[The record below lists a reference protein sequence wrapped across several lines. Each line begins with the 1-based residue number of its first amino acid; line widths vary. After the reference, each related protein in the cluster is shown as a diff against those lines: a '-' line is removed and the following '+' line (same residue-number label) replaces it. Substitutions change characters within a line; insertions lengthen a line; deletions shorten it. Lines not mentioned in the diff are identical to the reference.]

1 MSRFLVNRLAS
12 LASHNGELKMKN
24 RRLILAVLFVLVA
37 ALAATP
43 ALAQDD
49 LMGDFTVSHYFG
61 GFGGE
66 FIDGIVDDFIAANP
80 GLTHAASP
88 VDHEQFKTS
97 ILVQLAG
104 GNPPDAFSYWAG
116 ARIQFIVDD
125 GFLMPIDDIWEANDM
140 DSQFPQAVI
149 DTAATYDMHKY
160 AVPLTLHWVGM
171 FYNTALFEE
180 HGVMA
185 PTNWDELIHAA
196 ETFKMAGIPAFA
208 LGSINRWPGQ
218 FWFDMILLRTAG
230 NDYRNKLMSGEAS
243 YTDDEVV
250 RAFSLWNDLVQA
262 NHFYPDANAYDWDE
276 AANMV
281 ANGEAAMTLMGT
293 WIGGHF
299 AGNEMVAGED
309 FDYFSFPTI
318 DEDTPRASLGPIDTF
333 VVSADAANSDAAKA
347 FLNYLTNPDVQ
358 WDFAEGA
365 GNLAPSLLVDT
376 SNYNDVVARIAA
388 EIANDP
394 VFAFNY
400 DLATPPPVAEVG
412 LNSFSEFMANP
423 GDFMAMLERV
433 QADAAAEFA
442 GME

>member
-1 MSRFLVNRLAS
+1 MLKKRTLKVLA
-12 LASHNGELKMKN
+12 LLLLTAL
-24 RRLILAVLFVLVA
+24 LI
-37 ALAATP
+37 TP
-43 ALAQDD
+43 ALADDD
-49 LMGDFTVSHYFG
+49 LMGDFTLSHYFG

-66 FIDGIVDDFIAANP
+66 FIEQIVDDFIAENP
-80 GLTHAASP
+80 GLMHAESP

-104 GNPPDAFSYWAG
+104 GNPPDTFSYWAG

-140 DSQFPQAVI
+140 GSQFPGAVI

-160 AVPLTLHWVGM
+160 ALPLTLHWVGM
-171 FYNTALFEE
+171 FYNSALFEQV
-180 HGVMA
+180 GAMV
-185 PTNWDELIHAA
+185 PTTWDELVAVAQMFHD
-196 ETFKMAGIPAFA
+196 AGIPAFA
-208 LGSINRWPGQ
+208 LGSLDRWPAQ

-230 NDYRNKLMSGEAS
+230 NDYRELLMNGEAS
-243 YTDDEVV
+243 YTDPEVV
-250 RAFSLWNDLVQA
+250 RAYGLWNELVQA
-262 NHFYPDANAYDWDE
+262 GYFYPDANAYGYIDS
-276 AANMV
+276 ANMV

-299 AGNEMVAGED
+299 ASLELTPGED

-333 VVSADAANSDAAKA
+333 VVSADAANPDAAKA
-347 FLNYLTNPDVQ
+347 FLVHLTNPDVQ
-358 WDFAEGA
+358 WAFAEGA

-376 SNYNDVVARIAA
+376 SNYNDVVARIAG
-388 EIANDP
+388 EIAESA
-394 VFAFNY
+394 VYAFNY

-412 LNSFSEFMANP
+412 LNSFAEFMANP
-423 GDFMAMLERV
+423 GDYEAMLERV

>member
-1 MSRFLVNRLAS
+1 
-12 LASHNGELKMKN
+12 
-24 RRLILAVLFVLVA
+24 
-37 ALAATP
+37 
-43 ALAQDD
+43 
-49 LMGDFTVSHYFG
+49 MGDFTVSHYFG

-66 FIDGIVDDFIAANP
+66 FIDGIVDDFIEANP

-104 GNPPDAFSYWAG
+104 GNPPDTFSYWAG

-125 GFLMPIDDIWEANDM
+125 GLLQPIDDVWDANDM
-140 DSQFPQAVI
+140 GSQFPQAVI
-149 DTAATYDMHKY
+149 DTAVTYDMHRY
-160 AVPLTLHWVGM
+160 ALPLTLHWVGM
-171 FYNTALFEE
+171 FYNTALFEQV
-180 HGVMA
+180 GAMA
-185 PTNWDELIHAA
+185 PTNWDELVDVA
-196 ETFKMAGIPAFA
+196 EKFKMADIPAFA

-230 NDYRNKLMSGEAS
+230 NDYRNQLMSGEAS
-243 YTDDEVV
+243 YTDPEVA

-262 NHFYPDANAYDWDE
+262 GYFYPDANAYDWDE
-276 AANMV
+276 AANQV

-293 WIGGHF
+293 WIGGLY
-299 AGNEMVAGED
+299 AGNDMTPGED

-333 VVSADAANSDAAKA
+333 VVSADAANPDAAKA
-347 FLNYLTNPDVQ
+347 FLVYLTNPDVQ
-358 WDFAEGA
+358 WAFAEGA

-376 SNYNDVVARIAA
+376 MNYNDVVARIAA
-388 EIANDP
+388 EIAADP

-423 GDFMAMLERV
+423 GDYEAMLERV

-442 GME
+442 GMMDG

>member
-1 MSRFLVNRLAS
+1 ML
-12 LASHNGELKMKN
+12 N
-24 RRLILAVLFVLVA
+24 RRLILAVLLV
-37 ALAATP
+37 LAASLSVAP
-43 ALAQDD
+43 ALADD

-80 GLTHAASP
+80 GLAHAASP

-104 GNPPDAFSYWAG
+104 GNPPDTFSYWAG

-125 GFLMPIDDIWEANDM
+125 GLLQPIDDIWDANDM
-140 DSQFPQAVI
+140 GAQFPQAVI
-149 DTAATYDMHKY
+149 DTAATYDMRRY
-160 AVPLTLHWVGM
+160 ALPLTLHWVGM
-171 FYNTALFEE
+171 FYNKAVFAE
-180 HGVMA
+180 HGLSV
-185 PTNWDELIHAA
+185 PTNWDELVAAA
-196 ETFKMAGIPAFA
+196 EALKMGGVHPFA

-230 NDYRNKLMSGEAS
+230 NDYRNQLMSGEAS
-243 YTDDEVV
+243 YTDPEVV
-250 RAFSLWNDLVQA
+250 RAYGLWKELVDA
-262 NHFYPDANAYDWDE
+262 GYFYPDANAYDWDE
-276 AANMV
+276 AANQV

-293 WIGGHF
+293 WIGGLY
-299 AGNEMVAGED
+299 AGNEMVPGED

-318 DEDTPRASLGPIDTF
+318 DADTPRASLGPIDTF
-333 VVSADAANSDAAKA
+333 VVSADAANPDAAKA
-347 FLNYLTNPDVQ
+347 FLVHLTSPDVQ
-358 WDFAEGA
+358 WAFAEGA

-388 EIANDP
+388 EIAADP

-412 LNSFSEFMANP
+412 LNSFAEFMANP
-423 GDFMAMLERV
+423 GDYEAMLERV

>member
-1 MSRFLVNRLAS
+1 MF
-12 LASHNGELKMKN
+12 
-24 RRLILAVLFVLVA
+24 RRRIILAILMLLVA
-37 ALAATP
+37 GLSVAP
-43 ALAQDD
+43 AFADD

-66 FIDGIVDDFIAANP
+66 FIDGIVEDFIAANP
-80 GLTHAASP
+80 GLAHAASP

-104 GNPPDAFSYWAG
+104 GNPPDTFSYWAG
-116 ARIQFIVDD
+116 ARIQFVVD
-125 GFLMPIDDIWEANDM
+125 GGRLQNIDDIWEANDM

-149 DTAATYDMHKY
+149 DNAATYDMHRY

-180 HGVMA
+180 HGVMT
-185 PTNWDELIHAA
+185 PTNWDELVAAA
-196 ETFKMAGIPAFA
+196 ETFKEAGIPAFA
-208 LGSINRWPGQ
+208 LGSMNRWPGQ

-230 NDYRNKLMSGEAS
+230 NDYRNALMSGEAS

-250 RAFSLWNDLVQA
+250 RAYGLWKELVDA
-262 NHFYPDANAYDWDE
+262 GYFYPDANAYDWDE
-276 AANMV
+276 AANQV

-293 WIGGHF
+293 WIGGLY
-299 AGNEMVAGED
+299 AGNGMVAGED

-333 VVSADAANSDAAKA
+333 VVSADAANADAAKA
-347 FLNYLTNPDVQ
+347 FLVHLTSPEVQ
-358 WDFAEGA
+358 AEFALGA
-365 GNLAPSLLVDT
+365 GNLAPSLMVDT
-376 SNYNDVVARIAA
+376 SIYNDVVARIAG

-423 GDFMAMLERV
+423 GDYEAMLERV

-442 GME
+442 GM

>member
-1 MSRFLVNRLAS
+1 ML
-12 LASHNGELKMKN
+12 N
-24 RRLILAVLFVLVA
+24 RRIILAVIALLLAGMLVA
-37 ALAATP
+37 P
-43 ALAQDD
+43 ALADD
-49 LMGDFTVSHYFG
+49 ELMGDFTLSHYFG

-66 FIDGIVDDFIAANP
+66 FIEQIVDDFIAANP
-80 GLTHAASP
+80 GLTHAESP

-104 GNPPDAFSYWAG
+104 GNPPDTFSYWAG

-140 DSQFPQAVI
+140 DAQFPQAVI
-149 DTAATYDMHKY
+149 DTAVTYDMHKY
-160 AVPLTLHWVGM
+160 ALPLTLHWVGV
-171 FYNTALFEE
+171 FYNKALFDE
-180 HGVMA
+180 HMVET
-185 PTNWDELIHAA
+185 PTNWDELVAA
-196 ETFKMAGIPAFA
+196 AQTFHDAGIPAFA
-208 LGSINRWPGQ
+208 LGSRDRWPAQ

-230 NDYRNKLMSGEAS
+230 NDYRNMLMSGEAS

-250 RAFSLWNDLVQA
+250 RAYGMWKELVDA
-262 NHFYPDANAYDWDE
+262 GYFNADANAYGYIDS
-276 AANMV
+276 ANMV

-299 AGNEMVAGED
+299 ASLEMTPGED

-333 VVSADAANSDAAKA
+333 VVSADANNAAAAKA
-347 FLNYLTNPDVQ
+347 FLAHLTSPDVQ
-358 WDFAEGA
+358 WAFAEGA
-365 GNLAPSLLVDT
+365 GNLAPSLMVDT
-376 SNYNDVVARIAA
+376 GNYNDVVARIAG
-388 EIANDP
+388 EIAESA
-394 VFAFNY
+394 VYAFNY

-423 GDFMAMLERV
+423 GDYMAMLERV

>member
-1 MSRFLVNRLAS
+1 M
-12 LASHNGELKMKN
+12 MMN
-24 RRLILAVLFVLVA
+24 RRLILAVLLVLAA
-37 ALAATP
+37 ALAVTP

-49 LMGDFTVSHYFG
+49 LMGDFTLSHYFG

-66 FIDGIVDDFIAANP
+66 FIEQIVDDFIAENP
-80 GLTHAASP
+80 GLMHAESP

-104 GNPPDAFSYWAG
+104 GNPPDTFSYWAG

-171 FYNTALFEE
+171 FYNTALFEQV
-180 HGVMA
+180 GATV
-185 PTNWDELIHAA
+185 PTTWDELVDVA

-208 LGSINRWPGQ
+208 LGSLDRWPAQ

-230 NDYRNKLMSGEAS
+230 NDYREKLMNGEAS
-243 YTDDEVV
+243 YTDPEVV
-250 RAFSLWNDLVQA
+250 RAYGLWNDLVQA
-262 NHFYPDANAYDWDE
+262 GYFYPDANAYGYIDS
-276 AANMV
+276 ANLV
-281 ANGEAAMTLMGT
+281 SNGEAAMTLMGT

-299 AGNEMVAGED
+299 ASVDLTPGED

-333 VVSADAANSDAAKA
+333 VVSADAANADAAKA
-347 FLNYLTNPDVQ
+347 FLIHLTNPDVQ
-358 WDFAEGA
+358 WAFAEGA
-365 GNLAPSLLVDT
+365 GNLAPSLMVDT
-376 SNYNDVVARIAA
+376 SNYNDVVARIAS
-388 EIANDP
+388 EIAESA
-394 VFAFNY
+394 VYAFNY

-412 LNSFSEFMANP
+412 LNSFAEFMANP
-423 GDFMAMLERV
+423 GDYEAMLERV

>member
-1 MSRFLVNRLAS
+1 MLKKRLVIA
-12 LASHNGELKMKN
+12 
-24 RRLILAVLFVLVA
+24 ILVV
-37 ALAATP
+37 LAAGLSVAP

-49 LMGDFTVSHYFG
+49 LMGDFTLSHYFG

-66 FIDGIVDDFIAANP
+66 FIEQIVDDFIAANP
-80 GLTHAASP
+80 GLMHAESP

-104 GNPPDAFSYWAG
+104 GNPPDTFSYWAG

-140 DSQFPQAVI
+140 DSQFPSAVI

-171 FYNTALFEE
+171 FYNTALFEQV
-180 HGVMA
+180 GATV
-185 PTNWDELIHAA
+185 PTTWDELVDVA
-196 ETFKMAGIPAFA
+196 EQFKMADIPAFA
-208 LGSINRWPGQ
+208 LGSLDRWPAQ

-230 NDYRNKLMSGEAS
+230 NDYREQLMNGDAS
-243 YTDDEVV
+243 YTDPEVV
-250 RAFSLWNDLVQA
+250 RAYGLWNDLVQA
-262 NHFYPDANAYDWDE
+262 GYFYPDANAYGYIDS
-276 AANMV
+276 ANLV

-299 AGNEMVAGED
+299 ASLDLTPGED

-333 VVSADAANSDAAKA
+333 VVSADAANADAAKA
-347 FLNYLTNPDVQ
+347 FLVYLTNPDVQ
-358 WDFAEGA
+358 WAFAEGA
-365 GNLAPSLLVDT
+365 GNLAPSLMVDT
-376 SNYNDVVARIAA
+376 SNYNDVVARIAG
-388 EIANDP
+388 EIAESA
-394 VFAFNY
+394 VYAFNY

-412 LNSFSEFMANP
+412 LNSFAEFMANP
-423 GDFMAMLERV
+423 GDYEAMLERV

>member
-1 MSRFLVNRLAS
+1 MLNKRLLSALLFILVAS
-12 LASHNGELKMKN
+12 L
-24 RRLILAVLFVLVA
+24 LV
-37 ALAATP
+37 TP

-66 FIDGIVDDFIAANP
+66 YIEEIVDEFVAANP
-80 GLTHAASP
+80 GLMHAESP

-104 GNPPDAFSYWAG
+104 GNPPDTFSYWAG
-116 ARIQFIVDD
+116 ARIQFVVD
-125 GFLMPIDDIWEANDM
+125 GGRLQPIDDVWEANDM
-140 DSQFPQAVI
+140 GSQFPQAVI
-149 DTAATYDMHKY
+149 DNAVTYDMHKY
-160 AVPLTLHWVGM
+160 ALPLTLHWVGM

-180 HGVMA
+180 VGAMV
-185 PTNWDELIHAA
+185 PTTWDELVDAA
-196 ETFKMAGIPAFA
+196 EKFKMAGIPAFA
-208 LGSINRWPGQ
+208 LGSMNRWPGQ

-230 NDYRNKLMSGEAS
+230 NDYRNDLMSGKAA
-243 YTDDEVV
+243 YTDAEVA
-250 RAFSLWNDLVQA
+250 RAFGLWKELVDA
-262 NHFYPDANAYDWDE
+262 GYFYPDANAYDWDE
-276 AANMV
+276 AANQV

-293 WIGGHF
+293 WIGGHY
-299 AGNEMVAGED
+299 AGLELTPGED

-318 DEDTPRASLGPIDTF
+318 DEDVPRASLGPIDTF
-333 VVSADAANSDAAKA
+333 VVSADAANADAAKA
-347 FLNYLTNPDVQ
+347 FIVHLTDPDIQ
-358 WDFAEGA
+358 AKFALGA
-365 GNLAPSLLVDT
+365 GNLAPSLRVDT
-376 SNYNDVVARIAA
+376 SIYNDVVARIAA
-388 EIANDP
+388 EIAADP

-423 GDFMAMLERV
+423 GDYEAMLERV

>member
-1 MSRFLVNRLAS
+1 MSRLSVIRLAS
-12 LASHNGELKMKN
+12 LASHNGEMMMMN

-37 ALAATP
+37 ALAVTP

-80 GLTHAASP
+80 GLMHAASP

-104 GNPPDAFSYWAG
+104 GNPPDTFSYWAG
-116 ARIQFIVDD
+116 ARIQFVVD
-125 GFLMPIDDIWEANDM
+125 GGRLQPIDDVWEANDM

-149 DTAATYDMHKY
+149 DNAATYDMHRY

-171 FYNTALFEE
+171 FYNVALFEE
-180 HGVMA
+180 VGAMV
-185 PTNWDELIHAA
+185 PTTWDELVDVAEKFKAA
-196 ETFKMAGIPAFA
+196 DIPAFA

-230 NDYRNKLMSGEAS
+230 NDYRNQLMSGEAS
-243 YTDDEVV
+243 YTDPEVA
-250 RAFSLWNDLVQA
+250 RAFGLWKELVDA
-262 NHFYPDANAYDWDE
+262 GYFYPDANAYDWDE
-276 AANMV
+276 AANQV

-293 WIGGHF
+293 WIGGLY

-333 VVSADAANSDAAKA
+333 VVSADAANADAAKA
-347 FLNYLTNPDVQ
+347 FLVHLTNPDVQ
-358 WDFAEGA
+358 AEFALGA

-376 SNYNDVVARIAA
+376 GIYNDVVARIAG

-412 LNSFSEFMANP
+412 LSSFSEFMANP
-423 GDFMAMLERV
+423 GDYEAMLERV
-433 QADAAAEFA
+433 QADATTEFA

>member
-1 MSRFLVNRLAS
+1 MLKKRTLTVLA
-12 LASHNGELKMKN
+12 LLLLTAL
-24 RRLILAVLFVLVA
+24 LI
-37 ALAATP
+37 TP
-43 ALAQDD
+43 ALADDD
-49 LMGDFTVSHYFG
+49 LMGDFTLSHYFG

-66 FIDGIVDDFIAANP
+66 FIEQIVDDFIAENP
-80 GLTHAASP
+80 GLMHAESP

-104 GNPPDAFSYWAG
+104 GNPPDTFSYWAG

-140 DSQFPQAVI
+140 GSQFPQAVI

-160 AVPLTLHWVGM
+160 ALPLTLHWVGM
-171 FYNTALFEE
+171 FYNSALFEQV
-180 HGVMA
+180 GAMV
-185 PTNWDELIHAA
+185 PTTWDELVAVAQMFHD
-196 ETFKMAGIPAFA
+196 AGIPAFA
-208 LGSINRWPGQ
+208 LGSLDRWPAQ

-230 NDYRNKLMSGEAS
+230 NDYRELLMNGDAS
-243 YTDDEVV
+243 YTDPEVV
-250 RAFSLWNDLVQA
+250 RAYGLWNELVQA
-262 NHFYPDANAYDWDE
+262 GYFYPDANAYGYIDS
-276 AANMV
+276 ANMV

-299 AGNEMVAGED
+299 ASLELTPGED

-333 VVSADAANSDAAKA
+333 VVSADAANPDAAKA
-347 FLNYLTNPDVQ
+347 FLVHLTNPDVQ
-358 WDFAEGA
+358 WAFAEGA

-376 SNYNDVVARIAA
+376 SNYNDVVARIAG
-388 EIANDP
+388 EIAESA
-394 VFAFNY
+394 VYAFNY

-412 LNSFSEFMANP
+412 LNSFAEFMANP
-423 GDFMAMLERV
+423 GDYEAMLERV

>member
-1 MSRFLVNRLAS
+1 MLNKRLLTA
-12 LASHNGELKMKN
+12 LL
-24 RRLILAVLFVLVA
+24 LVLVT
-37 ALAATP
+37 ALLVTP

-49 LMGDFTVSHYFG
+49 LMGDFTVSHYFS
-61 GFGGE
+61 GFGDE
-66 FIDGIVDDFIAANP
+66 FIEAIVDDFVSQHE
-80 GLTHAASP
+80 GLNREASP

-125 GFLMPIDDIWEANDM
+125 SLLMPIDDIWEANDM
-140 DSQFPQAVI
+140 DSQFPGAVI

-180 HGVMA
+180 VGAMA
-185 PTNWDELIHAA
+185 PTTWDELVDVA
-196 ETFKMAGIPAFA
+196 EKFKMAGIPAFA
-208 LGSINRWPGQ
+208 LGSIDRWPAQ

-230 NDYRNKLMSGEAS
+230 NDYREQLMSGEAS
-243 YTDDEVV
+243 YTDPEVV
-250 RAFSLWNDLVQA
+250 RAFGLWNDLVQA
-262 NHFYPDANAYDWDE
+262 GYFYPDANAYGYEDS
-276 AANMV
+276 ARLV

-293 WIGGHF
+293 WIGGFF
-299 AGNEMVAGED
+299 AGAEMAPVDD

-333 VVSADAANSDAAKA
+333 VVSADAANPDAAKA
-347 FLNYLTNPDVQ
+347 FLVHLTNPDVQ
-358 WDFAEGA
+358 WAFAEGA
-365 GNLAPSLLVDT
+365 GNLAPSMLVDT
-376 SNYNDVVARIAA
+376 SNYNDVVARIAG
-388 EIANDP
+388 EIAESA
-394 VFAFNY
+394 VYAFNY

-412 LNSFSEFMANP
+412 LNAFSEFMANP
-423 GDFMAMLERV
+423 GDYEAMLERV

-442 GME
+442 AMG

>member
-1 MSRFLVNRLAS
+1 M
-12 LASHNGELKMKN
+12 N
-24 RRLILAVLFVLVA
+24 RRLILATLVLLVA
-37 ALAATP
+37 AFAVTP
-43 ALAQDD
+43 AFTQDD

-80 GLTHAASP
+80 GLMHAASP

-104 GNPPDAFSYWAG
+104 GNPPDTFSYWAG

-125 GFLMPIDDIWEANDM
+125 GLLQPIDDIWEANDM

-149 DTAATYDMHKY
+149 DTAVTYDMHKY
-160 AVPLTLHWVGM
+160 ALPLTLHWVGM
-171 FYNTALFEE
+171 FYNTALFEQV
-180 HGVMA
+180 GAMV
-185 PTNWDELIHAA
+185 PTTWDELVDVA
-196 ETFKMAGIPAFA
+196 EKFKMADIPAFA

-230 NDYRNKLMSGEAS
+230 NDYRNQLMSGEAS
-243 YTDDEVV
+243 YTDPEVV

-262 NHFYPDANAYDWDE
+262 GYFYPDANAYDWDE
-276 AANMV
+276 AANQV

-293 WIGGHF
+293 WIGGLY
-299 AGNEMVAGED
+299 AGNDMVPGED

-333 VVSADAANSDAAKA
+333 VVSADAANPDAAKA
-347 FLNYLTNPDVQ
+347 FLVYLTNPDVQ
-358 WDFAEGA
+358 WAFAEGA

-376 SNYNDVVARIAA
+376 MNYNDVVARIAA
-388 EIANDP
+388 EIAADP

-423 GDFMAMLERV
+423 GDYEAMLERV

-442 GME
+442 GMMGG